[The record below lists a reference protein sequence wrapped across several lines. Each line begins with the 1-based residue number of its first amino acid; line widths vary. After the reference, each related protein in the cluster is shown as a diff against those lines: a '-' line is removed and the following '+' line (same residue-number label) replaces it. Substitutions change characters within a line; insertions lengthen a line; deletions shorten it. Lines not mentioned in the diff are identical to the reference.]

1 MPRGS
6 ASKPALRKRGPL
18 KSMRVSPSFHDFVV
32 DQLSGVKGLRTRAM
46 FGGVGV
52 YADDVFFGILARD
65 VLYFKVDDSNRRNH
79 VALGGQVFHPYED
92 RSMTMSYYSVPVSIL
107 EDQAT
112 LTDWALRS
120 LAVAAAGREPRPKR
134 HGRSARE
141 GK

>member
-1 MPRGS
+1 
-6 ASKPALRKRGPL
+6 
-18 KSMRVSPSFHDFVV
+18 MRVSTSFHDFVV

-65 VLYFKVDDSNRRNH
+65 VLYFKVDESNRRDH
-79 VALGGQVFHPYED
+79 VALGGQAFHPYED
-92 RSMTMSYYSVPVSIL
+92 RSMTMPYYSVPVSVL

-120 LAVAAAGREPRPKR
+120 LAVATAGRKPAGPKR
-134 HGRSARE
+134 RRRSTHE
-141 GK
+141 K